1 MASTA
6 ITVIRQAQYSEQ
18 NSLRN
23 AMQSLVLDGLSSPHT
38 RRAYEQALEEF
49 LIWHCAD
56 TARPFTKAAVQRY
69 RTELQAKCLAPASVN
84 VRMSAIRRLALEC
97 SDNGL
102 LAPEIAAGIG
112 RVKGAKHSGVRLGRW
127 LTREQAEALLRAP
140 DLSTV
145 KGVRDSA
152 ILAVLLGA
160 GVRRGEAASLAF
172 EHLQQREERWVIA
185 DLVGKHGRIRTV
197 PIPAWVDAAISR
209 WAAAVGLSTGRVFRA
224 LDKRGRIRSERLSA
238 QSIFNILKIYAA
250 KTGVLVTPHD
260 IRRTYAHLAYKGHA
274 PLEQIQFSLGHAS
287 IVTTELY
294 LGIRQDLRD
303 GPCDHLGITPR

>member
-6 ITVIRQAQYSEQ
+6 IAVMEPARYSEH
-18 NSLRN
+18 NHLRN

-49 LIWHCAD
+49 LIWLCAD
-56 TARPFTKAAVQRY
+56 KARPFTKAAVQRY
-69 RTELQAKCLAPASVN
+69 RTELQAKGLASASIN
-84 VRMSAIRRLALEC
+84 VRISAVRRLALEAG
-97 SDNGL
+97 DNGL

-112 RVKGAKHSGVRLGRW
+112 RVKGAKRSGVRLGRW

-140 DLSTV
+140 DPSTV
-145 KGVRDSA
+145 KGARDSA
-152 ILAVLLGA
+152 ILAVLLGS
-160 GVRRGEAASLAF
+160 GVRRSEAASLAF
-172 EHLQQREERWVIA
+172 EHLQQREQRWVIA

-197 PIPAWVDAAISR
+197 PIPDWVDAAVRR
-209 WAAAVGLSTGRVFRA
+209 WANAVGLRTGRVFRA
-224 LDKRGRIRSERLSA
+224 LDKRGRVRSPRLSA
-238 QSIFNILKIYAA
+238 QSVFNILKTYAD

-260 IRRTYAHLAYKGHA
+260 ARRTWAHLAYKGHA
-274 PLEQIQFSLGHAS
+274 PLEQIQISLGHAS

-303 GPCDHLGITPR
+303 APCDRLGLAP

>member
-1 MASTA
+1 MISIA
-6 ITVIRQAQYSEQ
+6 IAVIEPARHSEH
-18 NSLRN
+18 NPLRN

-38 RRAYEQALEEF
+38 RRAYEQALDEF
-49 LIWHCAD
+49 LIWLCAAP
-56 TARPFTKAAVQRY
+56 ARPFAKASVQRY
-69 RTELQAKCLAPASVN
+69 RTELQAKGLAPSSVN
-84 VRMSAIRRLALEC
+84 VRISAIRRLALEA

-127 LTREQAEALLRAP
+127 LTLEQAEELLRAP
-140 DLSTV
+140 DHSTV
-145 KGVRDSA
+145 KGARDSA
-152 ILAVLLGA
+152 ILAVLLGS
-160 GVRRGEAASLAF
+160 GVRRSEAASLAF

-197 PIPAWVDAAISR
+197 PISDWVYAAIRR
-209 WAAAVGLSTGRVFRA
+209 WADAVGLTSGRVFRA
-224 LDKRGRIRSERLSA
+224 LDKRGRVRSLRLSA
-238 QSIFNILKIYAA
+238 QSVFNVLKLHAA

-260 IRRTYAHLAYKGHA
+260 ARRTWAHLAYKGHA
-274 PLEQIQFSLGHAS
+274 PLEQIQLSLGHAS

-303 GPCDHLGITPR
+303 APCDHLGITP

>member
-6 ITVIRQAQYSEQ
+6 ITVIEPAPYSEP
-18 NSLRN
+18 NPLRN

-49 LIWHCAD
+49 LIWLCAD
-56 TARPFTKAAVQRY
+56 KAHPFTKAVVQRY
-69 RTELQAKCLAPASVN
+69 RTELQAKGLASASVN
-84 VRMSAIRRLALEC
+84 VRISAIRRLALEAG
-97 SDNGL
+97 DNGL

-112 RVKGAKHSGVRLGRW
+112 RVKGVKHAGVRLGRW
-127 LTREQAEALLRAP
+127 LTREQAEALLHAP

-145 KGVRDSA
+145 KGVRDRA
-152 ILAVLLGA
+152 ILSVLLGS
-160 GVRRGEAASLAF
+160 GVRRSEAAFLAF

-185 DLVGKHGRIRTV
+185 DLIGKHGRIRTV
-197 PIPAWVDAAISR
+197 PIPDWVDAAIR
-209 WAAAVGLSTGRVFRA
+209 LWANAVGLSSGRVFRA
-224 LDKRGRIRSERLSA
+224 LDKRGRVRSQRLSA
-238 QSIFNILKIYAA
+238 QSVFNILKIYAA

-260 IRRTYAHLAYKGHA
+260 ARRTYAHLAYKGHA

-303 GPCDHLGITPR
+303 APCDRLGITP